1 VHRRLHV
8 HLGTIG
14 FDHHQAGILEEL
26 LGIDAGLLGARLV
39 CTFDT
44 RLLDRG
50 RRGLLIARLLLLR
63 LFVPMRLFLPL
74 RFLMPLRLLLL
85 TRLLVV
91 RLFCARLELVDAP
104 LLLGQSGGC
113 RRMVL
118 ARAIDAI
125 TAVAAIA
132 VAAAA
137 VTASPAVLLAFA
149 LGTRT
154 LPLTLGLALNLRLAV
169 GRELMKLGRFT

>member
-1 VHRRLHV
+1 
-8 HLGTIG
+8 
-14 FDHHQAGILEEL
+14 
-26 LGIDAGLLGARLV
+26 
-39 CTFDT
+39 
-44 RLLDRG
+44 
-50 RRGLLIARLLLLR
+50 
-63 LFVPMRLFLPL
+63 
-74 RFLMPLRLLLL
+74 
-85 TRLLVV
+85 VV

-113 RRMVL
+113 GRMVL

-125 TAVAAIA
+125 TAIA

-154 LPLTLGLALNLRLAV
+154 LPLTLTLRLPLTLTLRLALNLRLAV
-169 GRELMKLGRFT
+169 GRELMKLGRFP